1 MNGPAVIDTPAQI
14 ARFRMATIII
24 ALRTEVRTGMAMS
37 RVSAL
42 HAARSYGIPAR
53 TKKAA
58 LEQMVAL
65 YEKEYGE
72 PFGAR

>member
-1 MNGPAVIDTPAQI
+1 MNGPVVIDTPEQI
-14 ARFRMATIII
+14 ERFRVACIIM
-24 ALRTEVRTGMAMS
+24 ALRTEVRTGMKMS

-42 HAARSYGIPAR
+42 HAAQTYGIPAR

-58 LEQMVAL
+58 LEQMLAF
-65 YEKEYGE
+65 YEEKYGE